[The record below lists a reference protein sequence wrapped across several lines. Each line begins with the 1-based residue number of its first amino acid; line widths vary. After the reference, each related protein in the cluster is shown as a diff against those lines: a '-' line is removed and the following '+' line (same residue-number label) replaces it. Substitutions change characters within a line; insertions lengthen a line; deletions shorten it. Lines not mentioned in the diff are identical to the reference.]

1 MSRSPD
7 PVESQPTEIC
17 PATWEK
23 LLDEV
28 TWLREGYAHK
38 SAEVGYLAAEADRLK
53 WLYDQSVHQVSLL
66 KTEIEKL
73 TKKLED
79 NGIKK
84 DNHVDNEPSKRIRVE
99 NKRQL
104 NNNNNGR
111 GGGGGGGRFQ
121 NRHQNYIFNN
131 LRRKV
136 SQNGLMSKASTN
148 GDNNKDNYSGEESED
163 NDS

>member
-7 PVESQPTEIC
+7 PVESQPTEIF
-17 PATWEK
+17 
-23 LLDEV
+23 

-84 DNHVDNEPSKRIRVE
+84 DNHADNEPSKR
-99 NKRQL
+99 RQL
-104 NNNNNGR
+104 NNNNNNNNGR
-111 GGGGGGGRFQ
+111 GGGGRFQ

-148 GDNNKDNYSGEESED
+148 SDNHKDNYSGEESED